1 MAEEYQE
8 SEVVFQESPG
18 FEGVEDDD
26 DDDASAGR
34 RRGSKNKKQR
44 RPVTAPAPAARRES
58 ISLPVNIP
66 GNWPSRTAPWVGGG
80 SVEDDGEMVPPHV
93 ITGRR
98 IAGKMMA
105 FSVCTGNGRTLK
117 GRDLSQVR
125 NSVLRMTAGF
135 QIDQIRFQLRCGVD
149 THYIRQ

>member
-8 SEVVFQESPG
+8 SEVVFQESPAG

-26 DDDASAGR
+26 DDYEYSARASAGR
-34 RRGSKNKKQR
+34 LRGSRNKKQR
-44 RPVTAPAPAARRES
+44 RPVTAAAAARRES

-66 GNWPSRTAPWVGGG
+66 GNWPTRTAPWVGGCVDAKEGGG
-80 SVEDDGEMVPPHV
+80 SVEDDAAGEMVPPHV

-125 NSVLRMTAGF
+125 NSVLRMTGF
-135 QIDQIRFQLRCGVD
+135 LE
-149 THYIRQ
+149 T